1 MPKGFSRKGEAHLLD
16 QDQGSTSVL
25 LVVVTLDN

>member
-1 MPKGFSRKGEAHLLD
+1 MLKSFARKGEAHLLD
-16 QDQGSTSVL
+16 QDQGSASVL